1 MKLGPP
7 TSQSRPV
14 VISALGLGQ
23 IFGWGSS
30 YYLPAVLAT
39 PIAADTGW
47 PLPWIVAGL
56 TIGSLAAGLIS
67 TRVGHAIQAH
77 GGRSTMMLGTVLLAV
92 GLAGIGLSWT
102 LPVHLLAWM
111 VIGVGMGCSL
121 YDAAFATLGRL
132 YGQEARRAITHLTL
146 FGGFASTVCWPLSA
160 LCLEWLG
167 WRATCFAYAAV
178 HMGLVLPLYA
188 VVLPTGGYRADV
200 STIESSAGH
209 VARGP
214 MPERQWLLFGLM
226 ATAFSLGWG
235 ISSAFSIHLLSIL
248 QTRGLEL
255 AGAVALGALVGPSQ
269 VGGRIVEM
277 ILGKHYRPI
286 HTLLISVVLVAVGVG
301 LLAGSASILAP
312 ALVAYGA
319 GIGIASIARGTL
331 PLAVFGPERY
341 AVWVGC
347 LAGPALIAG
356 AVSPTLAAALLD
368 LAGTSATLYVL
379 AVLALVNIGIALL
392 LWSLVRVRYVDGRE
406 D

>member
-1 MKLGPP
+1 
-7 TSQSRPV
+7 
-14 VISALGLGQ
+14 
-23 IFGWGSS
+23 
-30 YYLPAVLAT
+30 
-39 PIAADTGW
+39 
-47 PLPWIVAGL
+47 
-56 TIGSLAAGLIS
+56 
-67 TRVGHAIQAH
+67 
-77 GGRSTMMLGTVLLAV
+77 
-92 GLAGIGLSWT
+92 
-102 LPVHLLAWM
+102 M

-188 VVLPTGGYRADV
+188 VVLPTVGYRVGA
-200 STIESSAGH
+200 STVQSNAGH

-235 ISSAFSIHLLSIL
+235 ISSVFSVHLLTIL

-286 HTLLISVVLVAVGVG
+286 YTLLISVVLVAVGVG

-312 ALVAYGA
+312 ALIAYGA

-341 AVWVGC
+341 AVWVGR

-392 LWSLVRVRYVDGRE
+392 LWSLVRGRYVDGRE